1 MQDHA
6 LTKLEVTPENATLL
20 ADQIANLY
28 DKKARDIYVIM
39 SKDETT
45 ILKNPGLGRPWSSK
59 VFKMAEH
66 VAKQVGNGAHVVTL
80 EYAIK
85 KLMQTHAKRN

>member
-6 LTKLEVTPENATLL
+6 LTKLEVTPENATFL
-20 ADQIANLY
+20 ADQITSLY

-66 VAKQVGNGAHVVTL
+66 VAKGVGNGAHVTTL
-80 EYAIK
+80 EYAMK
-85 KLMQTHAKRN
+85 KLISVHAKRN

>member
-20 ADQIANLY
+20 ADQITKIY
-28 DKKARDIYVIM
+28 DKKARDIFVIM
-39 SKDETT
+39 DKEEKT

-66 VAKQVGNGAHVVTL
+66 VAKQVGHGAHVVTL
-80 EYAIK
+80 EYALK
-85 KLMQTHAKRN
+85 KLIQVHAKRN